1 MNTQKPTPKPEQNQ
15 ITIRG
20 ARTHNLKGIDVDIPH
35 NALTVVSGVSGSG
48 KSSLAFDTVYAE
60 GQRRYVESLSAYARQ
75 FLERIEKP
83 DVDHMDGLAPAIAI
97 KQKNQT
103 RNPRSTVATATEIYD
118 YLRLLYA
125 RCGTVTC
132 LHCGGIVKHDT
143 VDEIVAAL
151 LALPEGTRT
160 YALFPIVRA
169 EVKIEPMQAAK
180 SEIEAEPESKPQKSV
195 AKKSAKSVKS
205 AVAPAY
211 DLTESLK
218 ERLAELRRRGYNR
231 LYQAGKIV
239 EFSTPESLLELDF
252 AQPIFVLA
260 DRLALSSDI
269 RSRIVDAIE
278 TGYRESGE
286 IQFHLIPRTP
296 DSTQQNQSNLIPSEA
311 EHSPSNINRSKE
323 SSVILSKAGRSAS
336 EANRSNE
343 NIVILS
349 KAGRSASEAN
359 RSNENIVILSEAG
372 RSASE
377 ANRSN
382 ENIVI
387 LSEGGAFAA
396 GVEGPA
402 VASAQPR
409 TLRFSA
415 AFECTTCHRAY
426 REPEPRLFSFNN
438 PFGACPRCQGFG
450 NTIDFDPNLIIPDKS
465 KSLANGAIAPWNG
478 AKYRPH
484 HGEMIRAARTAGIPT
499 DIPWY
504 DLTADQQRF
513 IEDGSGS
520 FPGIR
525 GFFSALERKKY
536 KLHVRVF
543 LSKYRGYA
551 LCPDC
556 RGQRLRAEARA
567 VLINDKNICE
577 VSSLTIS
584 EAQVFF
590 DSLRL
595 SPAQTEVAGKILEE
609 VRQRIGFLH
618 QVGLDYLTLDRL
630 SSTLSGGES
639 QRIQLAT
646 SLGSRLVG
654 ALYVLDEPSIGLHTR
669 DTARLIAIMQDL
681 RDLGNTILVVEHDPD
696 VIRSADH
703 LLDLGPG
710 AGELGGHLLA
720 SGTVAEVTR
729 NPASITGKYLSGRL
743 TIPVP
748 KLRREPGR
756 ERLRLTG
763 ARIHNLRGVDVEIP
777 LNMLVCVTGVSGSG
791 KSTLVHQVL
800 YRALTRALNQDAQPE
815 GDPTPLFRE
824 LSGTQHLNEVVLV
837 DQSPIGRTPRSNPVT
852 YIKAFD
858 DIRALFAAQPDAKRR
873 NFGPGHFSFNVPG
886 GRCDVCEG
894 DGTVTV
900 EMQFLADIE
909 LPCEECGGTRYKP
922 SVLDIKYKGRNIH
935 DVLNMTVKEAL
946 TYFAGHPRIVDKLYV
961 LDEVGLGY
969 VRLGQS
975 ATTLSGGEAQRVKLA
990 AHLATARSITGRTGN
1005 EAAARARSRTL
1016 YILDEPTT
1024 GLHFDDVAKLLAAF
1038 RKLIEGGGSLLVI
1051 EHNLDVIKSADWV
1064 IDMGPEGGSA
1074 GGQIVATGTPEEIAA
1089 NPASHTGHWL
1099 APVLAPIPK
1108 PEPEPQLTT

>member
-1 MNTQKPTPKPEQNQ
+1 MNDQ

-48 KSSLAFDTVYAE
+48 KSSLAFDTIYAE

-143 VDEIVAAL
+143 VDEIVTTL
-151 LALPEGTRT
+151 LNLPESTRT
-160 YALFPIVRA
+160 FALFPITRA
-169 EVKIEPMQAAK
+169 EVKLEPMQQPATEETA
-180 SEIEAEPESKPQKSV
+180 PPKP
-195 AKKSAKSVKS
+195 AKKSASKKAAKKATE
-205 AVAPAY
+205 AVTFN
-211 DLTESLK
+211 LTDSLRD
-218 ERLAELRRRGYNR
+218 RLTELRRRGYNR
-231 LYQAGKIV
+231 LYQSGNIV

-252 AQPIFVLA
+252 NAPIFVLI
-260 DRLALSSDI
+260 DRLAISPEV

-286 IQFHLIPRTP
+286 VQFHTVPREP
-296 DSTQQNQSNLIPSEA
+296 AEA
-311 EHSPSNINRSKE
+311 PQ
-323 SSVILSKAGRSAS
+323 L
-336 EANRSNE
+336 
-343 NIVILS
+343 
-349 KAGRSASEAN
+349 
-359 RSNENIVILSEAG
+359 
-372 RSASE
+372 
-377 ANRSN
+377 
-382 ENIVI
+382 
-387 LSEGGAFAA
+387 
-396 GVEGPA
+396 
-402 VASAQPR
+402 
-409 TLRFSA
+409 LRFSA

-438 PFGACPRCQGFG
+438 PYGACPRCQGFG

-465 KSLANGAIAPWNG
+465 KTLAEGAIAPWTTP
-478 AKYRPH
+478 KYRPH
-484 HGEMIRAARTAGIPT
+484 HGEMLRAAKTANIPT
-499 DIPWY
+499 NVPWY
-504 DLTADQQRF
+504 DLTPDQQRF
-513 IEDGSGS
+513 IEFGSGS

-525 GFFSALERKKY
+525 GFFSALDRKKY

-567 VLINDKNICE
+567 VLITPHNGPAQNICE
-577 VSSLTIS
+577 TSALTITA
-584 EAQVFF
+584 AQAFF
-590 DSLRL
+590 DNLQL
-595 SPAQTEVAGKILEE
+595 SPSQLEVAGKILEE
-609 VRQRIGFLH
+609 VRQRIHFLH

-630 SSTLSGGES
+630 SSTLSGGEA

-669 DTARLIAIMQDL
+669 DTAKLIRIMKDL

-696 VIRSADH
+696 VIRAADY

-710 AGELGGHLLA
+710 AGELGGQLLA
-720 SGTVAEVTR
+720 AGTVAEVTA
-729 NPASITGKYLSGRL
+729 NPNSITGKYLSGRL
-743 TIPVP
+743 SIPIP
-748 KLRREPGR
+748 KYRREPGR
-756 ERLRLTG
+756 EHLKLTG
-763 ARIHNLRGVDVEIP
+763 ARIHNLRGVDLDIP
-777 LNMLVCVTGVSGSG
+777 LNLLCCVTGVSGSG
-791 KSTLVHQVL
+791 KSTIIHQVL
-800 YRALTRALNQDAQPE
+800 YRALMQALGQTE
-815 GDPTPLFRE
+815 GSDPASLFRE
-824 LSGTQHLNEVVLV
+824 LSGTQHLNDVILV

-858 DIRALFAAQPDAKRR
+858 EIRSLFAAQPDAKRKGY
-873 NFGPGHFSFNVPG
+873 GPGHFSFNVPG

-909 LPCEECGGTRYKP
+909 LPCEECNGARYK
-922 SVLDIKYKGRNIH
+922 SSILDIKYKNKNIH

-961 LDEVGLGY
+961 LDEVGLSY

-990 AHLATARSITGRTGN
+990 SHLATARSIIARTGN
-1005 EAAARARSRTL
+1005 NEAAKKASASRTL

-1024 GLHFDDVAKLLAAF
+1024 GLHFDDVAKLLSAF
-1038 RKLIEGGGSLLVI
+1038 RKLIDGGGSLLVI

-1064 IDMGPEGGSA
+1064 IDMGPEGGSG

-1099 APVLAPIPK
+1099 APVLQLPTTK
-1108 PEPEPQLTT
+1108 PEPELQPTT

>member
-1 MNTQKPTPKPEQNQ
+1 MNDQ

-20 ARTHNLKGIDVDIPH
+20 ARTHNLKSIDVDIPH

-143 VDEIVAAL
+143 VDEIVATL
-151 LALPEGTRT
+151 FALPEGTRT
-160 YALFPIVRA
+160 FVLFPIIRA
-169 EVKIEPMQAAK
+169 EIKLEPMQVPTVEETADAL
-180 SEIEAEPESKPQKSV
+180 KP
-195 AKKSAKSVKS
+195 AKKSATKKAAKS
-205 AVAPAY
+205 AVASSTLN
-211 DLTESLK
+211 LTDTLK
-218 ERLAELRRRGYNR
+218 DRLTELRRRGYNR
-231 LYQAGKIV
+231 LYQSGKIV

-252 AQPIFVLA
+252 RQPIFALI
-260 DRLALSSDI
+260 DRLSITPESRA
-269 RSRIVDAIE
+269 RIVDAIE

-286 IQFHLIPRTP
+286 VQFHTVPREGET
-296 DSTQQNQSNLIPSEA
+296 EA
-311 EHSPSNINRSKE
+311 RKI
-323 SSVILSKAGRSAS
+323 
-336 EANRSNE
+336 
-343 NIVILS
+343 
-349 KAGRSASEAN
+349 
-359 RSNENIVILSEAG
+359 
-372 RSASE
+372 
-377 ANRSN
+377 
-382 ENIVI
+382 
-387 LSEGGAFAA
+387 
-396 GVEGPA
+396 
-402 VASAQPR
+402 
-409 TLRFSA
+409 RFSA

-438 PFGACPRCQGFG
+438 PYGACPRCQGFG

-465 KSLANGAIAPWNG
+465 KTLDEGAIAPWTT

-484 HGEMIRAARTAGIPT
+484 HGEMKRAAKAANIPT
-499 DIPWY
+499 NVPWF
-504 DLTADQQRF
+504 DLTDYQQRF
-513 IEDGSGS
+513 IEEGDDS

-525 GFFSALERKKY
+525 GFFAALERKKY

-567 VLINDKNICE
+567 VLINNKNICE
-577 VSSLTIS
+577 TSALTIA
-584 EAQVFF
+584 EAQTFF
-590 DSLRL
+590 DNLQL
-595 SPAQTEVAGKILEE
+595 SPAQTEIAGKILEE
-609 VRQRIGFLH
+609 VRQRIHFLH

-669 DTARLIAIMQDL
+669 DTAKLIRIMKDL

-720 SGTVAEVTR
+720 SGTVAQVTA
-729 NPASITGKYLSGRL
+729 NPNSITGKYLSGRL

-748 KLRREPGR
+748 KYRREPGR
-756 ERLRLTG
+756 EHLKLTG
-763 ARIHNLRGVDVEIP
+763 ARIHNLRGVDIDIP
-777 LNMLVCVTGVSGSG
+777 LGLLCCVTGVSGSG

-800 YRALTRALNQDAQPE
+800 YRALMQALGQTE
-815 GDPTPLFRE
+815 GSDPSNLFRE
-824 LSGTQHLNEVVLV
+824 LTGTHHLNDVILV

-873 NFGPGHFSFNVPG
+873 GFGPGHFSFNVPG

-909 LPCEECGGTRYKP
+909 LPCEECNGTRYK
-922 SVLDIKYKGRNIH
+922 SAILDIKYKGKSIY

-946 TYFAGHPRIVDKLYV
+946 VYFAGHPKIVDKLYV

-990 AHLATARSITGRTGN
+990 SHLATARSITTRSTN
-1005 EAAARARSRTL
+1005 ETAAKVRSRAL

-1064 IDMGPEGGSA
+1064 IDMGPEGGSG
-1074 GGQIVATGTPEEIAA
+1074 GGQIVAVGTPEEIAA
-1089 NPASHTGHWL
+1089 NPKSHTGHWL
-1099 APVLAPIPK
+1099 APVLKLPAAK
-1108 PEPEPQLTT
+1108 AEPELQVTA

>member
-1 MNTQKPTPKPEQNQ
+1 MNDQ

-143 VDEIVAAL
+143 VDEIVTAL
-151 LALPEGTRT
+151 FAVPEGTRT
-160 YALFPIVRA
+160 YALFPILRA
-169 EVKIEPMQAAK
+169 EVKLEPMQMPTV
-180 SEIEAEPESKPQKSV
+180 EEEADAPKP
-195 AKKSAKSVKS
+195 KKSALKKSVKS
-205 AVAPAY
+205 AKPETVSLN
-211 DLTESLK
+211 LTEALK
-218 ERLAELRRRGYNR
+218 DRLTELRRRGYNR
-231 LYQAGKIV
+231 LFQPTKSGENKIV

-252 AQPIFVLA
+252 TQPIFVLI
-260 DRLALSSDI
+260 DRLAISPDI
-269 RSRIVDAIE
+269 RARIVDAIE

-286 IQFHLIPRTP
+286 VQFFTVPH
-296 DSTQQNQSNLIPSEA
+296 DE
-311 EHSPSNINRSKE
+311 
-323 SSVILSKAGRSAS
+323 
-336 EANRSNE
+336 NE
-343 NIVILS
+343 
-349 KAGRSASEAN
+349 K
-359 RSNENIVILSEAG
+359 
-372 RSASE
+372 
-377 ANRSN
+377 
-382 ENIVI
+382 
-387 LSEGGAFAA
+387 
-396 GVEGPA
+396 PA
-402 VASAQPR
+402 K
-409 TLRFSA
+409 LRFSA
-415 AFECTTCHRAY
+415 AFECTTCHRVY

-438 PFGACPRCQGFG
+438 PYGACPRCQGFG

-465 KSLANGAIAPWNG
+465 KSLADGAIAPWCTT
-478 AKYRPH
+478 KYRPH
-484 HGEMIRAARTAGIPT
+484 HGEMIRAAKAANIPT
-499 DIPWY
+499 NIPWY
-504 DLTADQQRF
+504 DLEPYQQRF
-513 IEDGSGS
+513 IEEGDDK
-520 FPGIR
+520 FPGIQ
-525 GFFSALERKKY
+525 GFFRALERKKY

-567 VLINDKNICE
+567 VLIAPQNGPAQNICE
-577 VSSLTIS
+577 TSALTIAA
-584 EAQVFF
+584 AQSFF
-590 DSLRL
+590 DNLQL
-595 SPAQTEVAGKILEE
+595 SPSQTEVAGKILEE
-609 VRQRIGFLH
+609 VRQRIHFLH

-669 DTARLIAIMQDL
+669 DTAKLIRIMKDL

-696 VIRSADH
+696 VIRAADH

-720 SGTVAEVTR
+720 SGTVKEVTA
-729 NPASITGKYLSGRL
+729 NPNSITGKYLSGRL

-748 KLRREPGR
+748 KYRREPGR
-756 ERLRLTG
+756 EHLKLTG
-763 ARIHNLRGVDVEIP
+763 ARIHNLRGVDIDIP
-777 LNMLVCVTGVSGSG
+777 LGLLVCVTGVSGSG

-800 YRALTRALNQDAQPE
+800 YRALMQALGQTE
-815 GDPTPLFRE
+815 GSDPAHLFRE
-824 LSGTQHLNEVVLV
+824 LTGTHHLNDVILV

-873 NFGPGHFSFNVPG
+873 GFGPGHFSFNVPG

-909 LPCEECGGTRYKP
+909 LPCEECNGTRYK
-922 SVLDIKYKGRNIH
+922 SQILDIKYKGKNIY

-946 TYFAGHPRIVDKLYV
+946 VYFAGHPKIVDKLYV

-990 AHLATARSITGRTGN
+990 SHLATARSIITRSTN
-1005 EAAARARSRTL
+1005 ETAAKVRSRTL

-1064 IDMGPEGGSA
+1064 IDMGPEGGSG

-1089 NPASHTGHWL
+1089 NPKSHTGHWL
-1099 APVLAPIPK
+1099 APVLHLQAPK
-1108 PEPEPQLTT
+1108 AEPELQVTA

>member
-1 MNTQKPTPKPEQNQ
+1 MNDQ

-20 ARTHNLKGIDVDIPH
+20 ARTHNLKSIDVDIPH

-143 VDEIVAAL
+143 VDEIVATL
-151 LALPEGTRT
+151 FTLPENTRT
-160 YALFPIVRA
+160 YVLFPIVRA
-169 EVKIEPMQAAK
+169 ELKLEPMQPATT
-180 SEIEAEPESKPQKSV
+180 EVEPEAPKPKKA
-195 AKKSAKSVKS
+195 AKKSAKSNK
-205 AVAPAY
+205 PAI
-211 DLTESLK
+211 DLSLTLTDTLK
-218 ERLAELRRRGYNR
+218 ERLTELRRRGYNR
-231 LYQAGKIV
+231 LFQPSPLEPNQPGKIV

-252 AQPIFVLA
+252 TQPIFALI
-260 DRLALSSDI
+260 DRLAISADS
-269 RSRIVDAIE
+269 RARIVDAIE

-286 IQFHLIPRTP
+286 VQFHTL
-296 DSTQQNQSNLIPSEA
+296 
-311 EHSPSNINRSKE
+311 
-323 SSVILSKAGRSAS
+323 
-336 EANRSNE
+336 
-343 NIVILS
+343 
-349 KAGRSASEAN
+349 
-359 RSNENIVILSEAG
+359 
-372 RSASE
+372 
-377 ANRSN
+377 
-382 ENIVI
+382 
-387 LSEGGAFAA
+387 
-396 GVEGPA
+396 
-402 VASAQPR
+402 ASAEIENP
-409 TLRFSA
+409 TKLRFSA

-438 PFGACPRCQGFG
+438 PYGACPRCQGFG

-465 KSLANGAIAPWNG
+465 RTLDEGAIAPWTTT
-478 AKYRPH
+478 KYRPH
-484 HGEMIRAARTAGIPT
+484 HGEMKRAAKAANVPT
-499 DIPWY
+499 DVPWF
-504 DLTADQQRF
+504 DLTPDQQRF
-513 IEDGSGS
+513 IEEGSAT

-525 GFFSALERKKY
+525 GFFAALERKKY

-567 VLINDKNICE
+567 VLINNQNICE
-577 VSSLTIS
+577 TSALTITA
-584 EAQVFF
+584 AQDFF
-590 DSLRL
+590 DNLQL
-595 SPAQTEVAGKILEE
+595 SPAQTEIAGKILEE
-609 VRQRIGFLH
+609 VRQRIHFLH

-669 DTARLIAIMQDL
+669 DTAKLIRIMKDL

-696 VIRSADH
+696 VIRAADH

-720 SGTVAEVTR
+720 SGTVAEVTA
-729 NPASITGKYLSGRL
+729 NPNSITGKYLSGRA
-743 TIPVP
+743 TIPIP
-748 KLRREPGR
+748 KHRREPGR
-756 ERLRLTG
+756 EHLKLTG
-763 ARIHNLRGVDVEIP
+763 ARIHNLRGVDIDIP
-777 LNMLVCVTGVSGSG
+777 LNLLCCVTGVSGSG
-791 KSTLVHQVL
+791 KSTIVHQVL
-800 YRALTRALNQDAQPE
+800 YRALMQALGQTE
-815 GDPTPLFRE
+815 GADPAHLYRE
-824 LSGTQHLNEVVLV
+824 LSGTQHLNDVILV

-873 NFGPGHFSFNVPG
+873 GFGPGHFSFNVPG

-909 LPCEECGGTRYKP
+909 LPCEECNGTRYK
-922 SVLDIKYKGRNIH
+922 SAILDVKYKGKNIH

-946 TYFAGHPRIVDKLYV
+946 VYFAGHPKIVDKLYV

-990 AHLATARSITGRTGN
+990 SHLATARSITSRSTTN
-1005 EAAARARSRTL
+1005 EAAAKARSRTL

-1064 IDMGPEGGSA
+1064 IDMGPEGGNG

-1099 APVLAPIPK
+1099 APVLNLPFPTKAT
-1108 PEPEPQLTT
+1108 ESALQATA